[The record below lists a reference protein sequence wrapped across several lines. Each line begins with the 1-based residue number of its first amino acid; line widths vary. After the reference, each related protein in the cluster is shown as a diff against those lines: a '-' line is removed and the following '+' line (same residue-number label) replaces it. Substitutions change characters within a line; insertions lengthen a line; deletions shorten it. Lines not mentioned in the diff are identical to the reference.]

1 MTFQELE
8 VMVSW
13 EASQQAS
20 SPRFVSL
27 QRQVS
32 ARPVV
37 ETAPSPATESLARA
51 QEAKEPRAPV
61 PAEEPPIM
69 HEPAPSGD
77 PPPKADEAAHEADEP
92 KADAAKADEPK
103 ASAASSDMPKT
114 DGAEAEKEAKAGED

>member
-1 MTFQELE
+1 MTFQDLE

-37 ETAPSPATESLARA
+37 ETEPSPATESLARA

-77 PPPKADEAAHEADEP
+77 PPKADEAAHEADDP